1 MGILVGFAPPQA
13 AQPEVVSIAVD
24 KPGPAISPNMFGV
37 FFEDINFAADGGL
50 YPELVKNRS
59 FEFTEALTAWRKLER
74 AEAEGELVVRTERG
88 LNPENAHYLR
98 IRVHDP
104 KGGYGATNAGFR
116 GMGIHSGA
124 DTSCLP
130 TSAPLARLQLRSA
143 QKSPGATT
151 SRSPR
156 RHLTGF
162 TPQWKKYEAT
172 VRASGTSDKAR
183 LSIFLDQKG
192 ELDVDMVSLYPKET
206 WKNRPNGLRK
216 DLVQLLADMKPG
228 FIRFPGGCIVEGR
241 RLDCATTGRRLSVK
255 LTSASSSSIAG
266 TMSSTTGST
275 PDYFQ
280 SFGLGFFEYFQLAED
295 VGATPLPI
303 VNCGMACQFNSSE
316 TVPLEQLQPFIQ
328 DALDLIEFANG
339 SATATRW
346 GRLRA
351 QMGHPAP
358 FNLKMIGIG
367 NEQWVP
373 ALRRTLQALR
383 GRAQEGPS
391 RDRTRIQL
399 RAGRIRQ
406 AVRLPVVQPSRDEG
420 RHRG

>member
-1 MGILVGFAPPQA
+1 MI
-13 AQPEVVSIAVD
+13 
-24 KPGPAISPNMFGV
+24 GV

-74 AEAEGELVVRTERG
+74 AEAEGELVIRTDRA

-124 DTSCLP
+124 EYVL
-130 TSAPLARLQLRSA
+130 SAYVRSVGASPATLRAEVNGADNKPLATA
-143 QKSPGATT
+143 A
-151 SRSPR
+151 
-156 RHLTGF
+156 LTGF

-172 VRASGTSDKAR
+172 VRPSGTSDKAR

-241 RLDCATTGRRLSVK
+241 RLELRYDWKKTVGDVNQRK
-255 LTSASSSSIAG
+255 LIVNRWNEEFSHRP
-266 TMSSTTGST
+266 T

-316 TVPLEQLQPFIQ
+316 TIPLEQLQPFIQ
-328 DALDLIEFANG
+328 DALDLVEFANG

-351 QMGHPAP
+351 QMGHPGALQP
-358 FNLKMIGIG
+358 EDDRHRKRAVGA
-367 NEQWVP
+367 

-383 GRAQEGPS
+383 GSAEESAS
-391 RDRTRIQL
+391 RDRARIQL
-399 RAGRIRQ
+399 RARENRASSSTICGPTSAR
-406 AVRLPVVQPSRDEG
+406 
-420 RHRG
+420 